1 MTNLRPPIPQ
11 LSLGDN
17 GPLVGVQG
25 LGCMGMSEFY
35 GQTDEAEA
43 RATLERA
50 LELGVTMF
58 DTADMYGLGDNERFL
73 GDFIHD
79 TGGKAFIA
87 TKFGYVRTP
96 ENPND
101 WGLSNRPE
109 FIRQAVDRSLQRL
122 GVDVIDLYYMHRR
135 DKETPLAESI
145 GAMAELVAAGKVRT
159 LGLSEVSA
167 DELRDAHAIHPIAA
181 LQSEWSLFSR
191 DIEVEV
197 APLAA
202 ELGVTI
208 VPFAPLGRGLLTAKN
223 FTEALPE
230 NDARR
235 HFPRFAAN
243 TVGSNE
249 RLVETVEQIATARG
263 VTPAQVALS
272 WLYHQ
277 ARNLQVDVV
286 PIPGTRRRTRLE
298 ENVAAL
304 SVDLSKGDM
313 AKLGTLASEVAG
325 IRV

>member
-1 MTNLRPPIPQ
+1 
-11 LSLGDN
+11 
-17 GPLVGVQG
+17 
-25 LGCMGMSEFY
+25 MGMSEFY
-35 GQTDEAEA
+35 GQTDDTEA

-50 LELGVTMF
+50 LELGVTLF

-73 GDFIHD
+73 GDFIREA
-79 TGGKAFIA
+79 GGQAFIA

-96 ENPND
+96 ENPHD
-101 WGLSNRPE
+101 WGVSNRPD

-167 DELRDAHAIHPIAA
+167 DELRQAHAIHPIAA

-191 DIEVEV
+191 DIEVEI

-223 FTEALPE
+223 FTEALSK

-235 HFPRFAAN
+235 NFPRFAAD

-249 RLVETVEQIATARG
+249 RLVETVEQIATTKG

-272 WLYHQ
+272 WLYTQ
-277 ARNLQVDVV
+277 ARSLQVDVV

-298 ENVAAL
+298 ENVGAL
-304 SVDLSKGDM
+304 NVDLSEEDM
-313 AKLGTLASEVAG
+313 TQLGKLASNVAG
-325 IRV
+325 MRV

>member
-1 MTNLRPPIPQ
+1 MTNLLAPIPH
-11 LSLGDN
+11 LSLGGN

-35 GQTDEAEA
+35 GNTDETEA

-50 LELGVTMF
+50 FELGVTMF

-73 GDFIHD
+73 GDFIRNA
-79 TGGKAFIA
+79 GEAFIA

-96 ENPND
+96 ENPNN

-109 FIRQAVDRSLQRL
+109 FIRRAVDRSLQRL

-145 GAMAELVAAGKVRT
+145 GAMAELVTAGKVRT

-167 DELRDAHAIHPIAA
+167 DELREAHAIHPIAA

-191 DIEVEV
+191 DIEVEI

-208 VPFAPLGRGLLTAKN
+208 VPFAPLGRGLLTARN
-223 FTEALPE
+223 FTGALSE

-235 HFPRFAAN
+235 NFPRFEAD

-249 RLVETVEQIATARG
+249 RLVETVEQIATAKG

-277 ARNLQVDVV
+277 ARSLQVDVV

-298 ENVAAL
+298 DNVAAL
-304 SVDLSKGDM
+304 GVDLSESDM
-313 AKLGTLASEVAG
+313 VQLEKLASEVAG